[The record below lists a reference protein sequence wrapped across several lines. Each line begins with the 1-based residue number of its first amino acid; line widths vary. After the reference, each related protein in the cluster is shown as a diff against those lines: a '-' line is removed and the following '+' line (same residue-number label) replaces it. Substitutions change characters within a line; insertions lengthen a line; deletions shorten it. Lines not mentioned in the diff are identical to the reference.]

1 MAESIDQVKELERQL
16 MLARANVRA
25 DQEKLEKYARNSKPS
40 VMAVGIGG
48 AGCNIISWVKDEGV
62 TGGKLISVNTDAT
75 HLTISKADSRILI
88 GENTCKG
95 LGCGGYPKVGEAAM
109 HESIKEVFDQVE
121 NSNILFLVAGL
132 GGGTGTGGIVQLAR
146 ELHAKFENDPVP
158 RLIVGVATLP
168 FQIETARM
176 SAAKAAIQQL
186 KQYCDTVVIID
197 NDRLNHIAGN
207 LPFKE
212 ALGVA
217 NTTIGKF
224 VKGVTETI
232 TCASLINLDYA
243 DLRAIMHDAG
253 LASIGIGQG
262 IGDGKVEHAVER
274 ALNERLLDVEDI
286 TKACGVLIHISGG
299 EDMTLEE
306 VHRGGELIKRYMPPK
321 SKVIWGAKV
330 DPELEGKAN
339 VMVVIT
345 GVDSAFLKAQKKK
358 SSTGRFKLPWK

>member
-1 MAESIDQVKELERQL
+1 MSQSTHEMKELERQL
-16 MLARANVRA
+16 ILARANMRA
-25 DQEKLEKYARNSKPS
+25 DQEKLESLAAASKPS

-48 AGCNIISWVKDEGV
+48 AGCNIVTWVKQEGV
-62 TGGKLISVNTDAT
+62 TGGRLISVNTDAT
-75 HLTISKADSRILI
+75 HLSISEADRRILI
-88 GENTCKG
+88 GEKTCKG
-95 LGCGGYPKVGEAAM
+95 LGCGGYPKVGEQAM
-109 HESIKEVFDQVE
+109 SESFQEVFSEVAK
-121 NSNILFLVAGL
+121 SNILFLVAGL
-132 GGGTGTGGIVQLAR
+132 GGGTGTGGIVELAR
-146 ELHAKFENDPVP
+146 ELHKKFANDPIP
-158 RLIVGVATLP
+158 RLG
-168 FQIETARM
+168 
-176 SAAKAAIQQL
+176 QL

-197 NDRLNHIAGN
+197 NDRLNHLAGN
-207 LPFKE
+207 LPFQE

-232 TCASLINLDYA
+232 TTASLINLDYA

-262 IGDGKVEHAVER
+262 KEDGKVEHAVER

-286 TKACGVLIHISGG
+286 TKARGVLIHIAGG

-330 DPELEGKAN
+330 DPSLKGRAN

-345 GVDSAFLKAQKKK
+345 GVDSAFLKTQKKRL
-358 SSTGRFKLPWK
+358 GPLKLPW

>member
-1 MAESIDQVKELERQL
+1 MSQTTHEMKELEMQL
-16 MLARANVRA
+16 MLARENMRA
-25 DQEKLEKYARNSKPS
+25 DQEKLEQLARASKPQ
-40 VMAVGIGG
+40 VMAIGIGG
-48 AGCNIISWVKDEGV
+48 AGCNIISWVKQEGV
-62 TGGKLISVNTDAT
+62 TGGRLISVNTDAT
-75 HLTISKADSRILI
+75 HLSISSADRRILI
-88 GENTCKG
+88 GEKICKG
-95 LGCGGYPKVGEAAM
+95 LGCGGYPKVGEEAM
-109 HESIKEVFDQVE
+109 HESIEEVFQEVE
-121 NSNILFLVAGL
+121 KSNILFIVAGL
-132 GGGTGTGGIVQLAR
+132 GGGTGTGGIVQLAK
-146 ELHAKFENDPVP
+146 ELKKKFANSSVP

-176 SAAKAAIQQL
+176 GAAKAAIQQL

-197 NDRLNHIAGN
+197 NDRLNHLAGN

-224 VKGVTETI
+224 IKGVTETI

-253 LASIGIGQG
+253 LASIGIGAG
-262 IGDGKVEHAVER
+262 NGDGKVEHAVER

-286 TKACGVLIHISGG
+286 TKARGVLIHISGG

-321 SKVIWGAKV
+321 AKVIWGAKV
-330 DPELEGKAN
+330 DPTLKGKAS

-345 GVDSAFLKAQKKK
+345 GVDSAFLQTQKKK
-358 SSTGRFKLPWK
+358 LGRFKLPW

>member
-1 MAESIDQVKELERQL
+1 MSQTTREMKDLERQL
-16 MLARANVRA
+16 ILARANVRA
-25 DQEKLEKYARNSKPS
+25 DQDRLESLAQASKPS
-40 VMAVGIGG
+40 IMAVGIGG
-48 AGCNIISWVKDEGV
+48 AGCNIISWVKQEGV
-62 TGGKLISVNTDAT
+62 TGGRLISVNTDAT
-75 HLTISKADSRILI
+75 HLSISEADRRLLI
-88 GENTCKG
+88 GEKICKG
-95 LGCGGYPKVGEAAM
+95 LGCGGYPKIGEQAM
-109 HESIKEVFDQVE
+109 HESIQEVFSEVE
-121 NSNILFLVAGL
+121 KSNILFLIAGL

-146 ELHAKFENDPVP
+146 ELQKRFENDSVP
-158 RLIVGVATLP
+158 RLLIGVATLP
-168 FQIETARM
+168 FKIETARM
-176 SAAKAAIQQL
+176 GAAKAAIQQL

-197 NDRLNHIAGN
+197 NDRLNHLAGN

-232 TCASLINLDYA
+232 TTASLINLDYA

-262 IGDGKVEHAVER
+262 KEEGKVEHAVER

-286 TKACGVLIHISGG
+286 TKARGVLIHISGG

-330 DPELEGKAN
+330 DPNLKGRAN

-345 GVDSAFLKAQKKK
+345 GVDSAFLKTQKKGL
-358 SSTGRFKLPWK
+358 GRLKLPW

>member
-1 MAESIDQVKELERQL
+1 MSQTTHEMKELERQL
-16 MLARANVRA
+16 ILARTNMRA
-25 DQEKLEKYARNSKPS
+25 DQQKLEQLAQSSKPA

-48 AGCNIISWVKDEGV
+48 AGCNIISWIKKEGV
-62 TGGKLISVNTDAT
+62 TGGRLISVNTDAT
-75 HLTISKADSRILI
+75 HLSISEADSRILI
-88 GENTCKG
+88 GEKTTKG
-95 LGCGGYPKVGEAAM
+95 LGCGGYPKIGEQAM
-109 HESIKEVFDQVE
+109 QESIQEVFNEVE

-132 GGGTGTGGIVQLAR
+132 GGGTGTGGIVHLSR
-146 ELHAKFENDPVP
+146 ELQKKFKNNSVQ
-158 RLIVGVATLP
+158 RLIIGVATLP

-176 SAAKAAIQQL
+176 GAAKAAIQQL
-186 KQYCDTVVIID
+186 KHYCDTVVIID
-197 NDRLNHIAGN
+197 NDRLNHLAGN

-232 TCASLINLDYA
+232 TAASLINIDYA
-243 DLRAIMHDAG
+243 DLRAIMHNAG
-253 LASIGIGQG
+253 IASIGIGQG
-262 IGDGKVEHAVER
+262 KDDGKVEHAVE
-274 ALNERLLDVEDI
+274 DI
-286 TKACGVLIHISGG
+286 TKARGVLIHISGG

-330 DPELEGKAN
+330 DEKLKGRAE

-345 GVDSAFLKAQKKK
+345 GVDSAFLQTQKKRL
-358 SSTGRFKLPWK
+358 GRFKLPW

>member
-1 MAESIDQVKELERQL
+1 M
-16 MLARANVRA
+16 RA
-25 DQEKLEKYARNSKPS
+25 DQQKLEQLAQSSKPA

-48 AGCNIISWVKDEGV
+48 AGCNIISWIKKEGV
-62 TGGKLISVNTDAT
+62 TGGRLISVNTDAT
-75 HLTISKADSRILI
+75 HLSISEADSRILI
-88 GENTCKG
+88 GEKTTKG
-95 LGCGGYPKVGEAAM
+95 LGCGGYPKIGEQAM
-109 HESIKEVFDQVE
+109 QESIQEVFNEVE

-132 GGGTGTGGIVQLAR
+132 GGGTGTGGIVHLSR
-146 ELHAKFENDPVP
+146 ELQKKFKNNSVQ
-158 RLIVGVATLP
+158 RLIIGVATLP

-176 SAAKAAIQQL
+176 GAAKAAIQQL
-186 KQYCDTVVIID
+186 KHYCDTVVIID
-197 NDRLNHIAGN
+197 NDRLNHLAGN

-232 TCASLINLDYA
+232 TAASLINIDYA
-243 DLRAIMHDAG
+243 DLRAIMHNAG
-253 LASIGIGQG
+253 IASIGIGQG
-262 IGDGKVEHAVER
+262 KDDGKVEHAVE
-274 ALNERLLDVEDI
+274 DI
-286 TKACGVLIHISGG
+286 TKARGVLIHISGG

-330 DPELEGKAN
+330 DEKLKGRAE

-345 GVDSAFLKAQKKK
+345 GVDSAFLQTQKKRL
-358 SSTGRFKLPWK
+358 GRFKLPW

>member
-1 MAESIDQVKELERQL
+1 MSQSTHEMKELERQL
-16 MLARANVRA
+16 ILARANMRA
-25 DQEKLEKYARNSKPS
+25 DQEKLESLAAASKPS

-48 AGCNIISWVKDEGV
+48 AGCNIITWVKQEGV
-62 TGGKLISVNTDAT
+62 TGGRLISVNTDAT
-75 HLTISKADSRILI
+75 HLAISEADRRILI
-88 GENTCKG
+88 GEKTCHG
-95 LGCGGYPKVGEAAM
+95 LGCGGYPKVGEQAM
-109 HESIKEVFDQVE
+109 AESIEDVYNE
-121 NSNILFLVAGL
+121 ISNSNILFIVAGL

-146 ELHAKFENDPVP
+146 ELHKRFEKDSVP
-158 RLIVGVATLP
+158 RLVIGVATLP

-176 SAAKAAIQQL
+176 SAAKGAIGQL

-197 NDRLNHIAGN
+197 NDRLNHLAGG

-232 TCASLINLDYA
+232 TTASLINLDYA

-253 LASIGIGQG
+253 LASIGIGTG
-262 IGDGKVEHAVER
+262 KDDGKVEHAVER

-286 TKACGVLIHISGG
+286 TKARGVLIHISGG
-299 EDMTLEE
+299 DDMTLEE
-306 VHRGGELIKRYMPPK
+306 VHRGGELIKRYMPPN

-330 DPELEGKAN
+330 DPSLKGKAN

-345 GVDSAFLKAQKKK
+345 GVDSAFLKTQKKRL
-358 SSTGRFKLPWK
+358 GGFKLPW

>member
-1 MAESIDQVKELERQL
+1 MSQTTHEMKELERQL
-16 MLARANVRA
+16 ILARTNMRA
-25 DQEKLEKYARNSKPS
+25 DQQKLEQLAQSSKPA

-48 AGCNIISWVKDEGV
+48 AGCNIISWIKKEGV
-62 TGGKLISVNTDAT
+62 TGGRLISVNTDAT
-75 HLTISKADSRILI
+75 HLSISEADSRILI
-88 GENTCKG
+88 GEKTTKG
-95 LGCGGYPKVGEAAM
+95 LGCGGYPKIGEQAM
-109 HESIKEVFDQVE
+109 QESIQEVFNEVE

-132 GGGTGTGGIVQLAR
+132 GGGTGTGGIVHLSR
-146 ELHAKFENDPVP
+146 ELQKKFKNNSVQ
-158 RLIVGVATLP
+158 RLIIGVATLP

-176 SAAKAAIQQL
+176 GAAKAAIQQL
-186 KQYCDTVVIID
+186 KHYCDTVVIID
-197 NDRLNHIAGN
+197 NDRLNHLAGN

-232 TCASLINLDYA
+232 TAASLINIDYA
-243 DLRAIMHDAG
+243 DLRAIMHNAG
-253 LASIGIGQG
+253 IASIGIGQG
-262 IGDGKVEHAVER
+262 KDDGKVEHAVER

-286 TKACGVLIHISGG
+286 TKARGVLIHISGG

-330 DPELEGKAN
+330 DEKLKGRAE

-345 GVDSAFLKAQKKK
+345 GVDSAFLQTQKKRL
-358 SSTGRFKLPWK
+358 GRFKLPW